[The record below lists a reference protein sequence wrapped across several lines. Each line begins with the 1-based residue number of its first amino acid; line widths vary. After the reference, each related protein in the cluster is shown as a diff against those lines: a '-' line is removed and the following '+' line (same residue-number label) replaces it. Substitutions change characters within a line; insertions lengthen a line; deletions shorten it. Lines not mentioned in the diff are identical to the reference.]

1 MYQHTLIANLI
12 EASGGQQTRSIET
25 LMIRIHA
32 KLGSSVNCC
41 FHSPVRVYR
50 ELGLRTEDMRYS
62 WRCNTEYNG
71 ARVSAGDGGV
81 TLR

>member
-41 FHSPVRVYR
+41 FHSPLRVYR
-50 ELGLRTEDMRYS
+50 ELGLRIVRI
-62 WRCNTEYNG
+62 
-71 ARVSAGDGGV
+71 
-81 TLR
+81 